1 MNLKKPEFWDYQ
13 KISIW
18 AILLFPITI
27 LYRFIFLTNK
37 FLKTTKQFPIPVI
50 CIGNIYLGGTGKTP
64 LAMEIFK
71 IIKFLNKNPAFV
83 RKPYRYVNDEIEM
96 LKKFGKIFTL
106 KDRASSISSLINS
119 KFDVA
124 ILDDGFQDFSIS
136 PNLSILCFN
145 SKQLIGNG
153 FVIPSGPLRESFS
166 SIKRADCIFING
178 EKNLEFERKIKNLNS
193 NSKIFYSK
201 YKIKNSKKFI
211 NKKII
216 AFAWIGNPQN
226 FFDLLIENNI
236 DIKKTFSF
244 PDHHH
249 YSEADYKKI
258 IAEIS
263 LLNDKKVK
271 KQSENDV
278 VLLTTEKDYSRL
290 DNKMKNNFDYVEI
303 NLEIEDKDKFI
314 NLIKEKLWKK

>member
-1 MNLKKPEFWDYQ
+1 MNLKKPKFWDYQ

-216 AFAWIGNPQN
+216 AFAGIGNPQN
-226 FFDLLIENNI
+226 FFDLLIEN
-236 DIKKTFSF
+236 DIEVKKTFSF

-314 NLIKEKLWKK
+314 NLIKEKL